1 MLSALRS
8 RLLELLTN
16 PATGRLSRQKVW
28 VNVAMLAGTV
38 AFLRA
43 TWDTPVTPELLLAYM
58 ATVAGYGVASKS
70 QAMKEH
76 EKGQPEGE

>member
-43 TWDTPVTPELLLAYM
+43 TWDTPVTPELLFAYM

-70 QAMKEH
+70 QALKQ
-76 EKGQPEGE
+76 EKGTQGED